1 MPLGANMTDEQR
13 ELLALASDYVKMFAH
28 RSPMD
33 ALGSV
38 VLWDWKTN
46 TAEHAVRLAPDLLK
60 RIHAALDADE
70 AERAAK

>member
-1 MPLGANMTDEQR
+1 
-13 ELLALASDYVKMFAH
+13 MFAH